1 MMMILQSRYTLKEHN
16 EATYFCPLE
25 YKVVVST
32 YKQNQ
37 RIRLKKDAKKLFKQV
52 VYIKKKKTLE
62 T

>member
-1 MMMILQSRYTLKEHN
+1 MMMILQSRYTLKEYN

-52 VYIKKKKTLE
+52 VYI
-62 T
+62 